1 MNALRSTH
9 PMLILA
15 VVLVVT
21 RLALAAVVWPDTQRL
36 YNGDSWLYEQIAL
49 SLLETGK
56 WLGSG
61 FGGIDTNPFADMIRP
76 PGYPLVLAAVYGLSS
91 QEAAPWIL
99 FFLNTVTLW
108 GLLGLMFVVLR
119 KAGLRRAWPL
129 LLLPALDPAWWMY
142 SKELVTEPWFT
153 PLLMGAVWLT
163 WRGLTEASKDST
175 ESLKAATEDVGG
187 LMEASKDSIE
197 SSKAATEH
205 IGGLMNKARTYL
217 YLAGGGLLLG
227 LATWFKPITLY
238 APWLAAPAI
247 VLVLRYSKEQGRNA
261 LPSQAALL
269 NGRQRLGRALP
280 AAALFLVAALLLPSA
295 WQLRNHQAHGSF
307 VYTSIAAENMMT
319 GHAAFVLAAREG
331 ITHLEAQERIRDR
344 FRALHPHEADMSF
357 AEQHAAKMGVAREI
371 LQANRWLYA
380 KTIVRGMAVTMVDPG
395 RRVFARTFRS
405 EDVGVIGF
413 TNTLSKEGVT
423 GTARLL
429 LREDPVLVLYAVG
442 YMLMLGLFFGATV
455 IGAVRLFRTQPLLVI
470 ILVCTVLYLWVLG
483 GPNGYAR
490 FRLYIMPFMVLL
502 CAGWFV
508 RKDSS
513 DTKPS

>member
-76 PGYPLVLAAVYGLSS
+76 PGYPLLLAAVYGLSS

-99 FFLNTVTLW
+99 FFLNTLALW
-108 GLLGLMFVVLR
+108 GLLGLMFIVLR

-153 PLLMGAVWLT
+153 PLLMGAVLLT
-163 WRGLTEASKDST
+163 WRGLTEALNGST
-175 ESLKAATEDVGG
+175 ETSKAVTEDVGG
-187 LMEASKDSIE
+187 L
-197 SSKAATEH
+197 T
-205 IGGLMNKARTYL
+205 NKARTYL

-247 VLVLRYSKEQGRNA
+247 VLVLLYSKEQGRNT
-261 LPSQAALL
+261 LPPQAALL

-295 WQLRNHQAHGSF
+295 WQLRNHQVHGSF
-307 VYTSIAAENMMT
+307 VYTSIAAENLMT

-331 ITHLEAQERIRDR
+331 ITHLEAQERIRNR
-344 FRALHPHEADMSF
+344 FRALHPDEADMSF

-380 KTIVRGMAVTMVDPG
+380 KTIVRGMAVTMLDPG

-405 EDVGVIGF
+405 EDVAVIGF

-429 LREDPVLVLYAVG
+429 LREDPVLVLYAGG

-508 RKDSS
+508 RKDWS